1 MDKSKDNSINYFSFS
16 PKNSKNFHR
25 NDECK
30 YNPQKKNPLFKN
42 NFCKRCDMNYGVP
55 KSNLNYPDLGTEDNF
70 NPNENLADSNISEGI
85 SETSKQDIT
94 VCEFINIPKKINQGS
109 IHNKIYYKNKK
120 KIFFIYQS
128 NQKSSTINNQKTN
141 LKKRN
146 IFRVEYPNRFKI
158 FHPGSYEQYPRDLIN
173 SILENK
179 TNIPLSKR
187 SKIKKK
193 RKFYS
198 DNIRRKIKC
207 TFHNSLKNTLNNI
220 LKYTNSKFFFECLP
234 QNFITNITKDG
245 NKHILN
251 MTFKQFFLQ
260 NFIEIEDKGSKN
272 DLEKCKVNFLVIVNI
287 EENDDLREKSNYN
300 SFKNMK
306 YYEIYYEY
314 LRSKEFEEDIIK
326 LEKTESKEYIKQ
338 YIYLALHLIDY
349 FSSD

>member
-16 PKNSKNFHR
+16 PKNSKNIHQ
-25 NDECK
+25 NDE
-30 YNPQKKNPLFKN
+30 YENNPQKKNQLFKN
-42 NFCKRCDMNYGVP
+42 NFCERSDLNCGVP
-55 KSNLNYPDLGTEDNF
+55 KSNLNYPDQGTEDNF
-70 NPNENLADSNISEGI
+70 NRNKNLEDSNMSEAI
-85 SETSKQDIT
+85 SETSKQDLT
-94 VCEFINIPKKINQGS
+94 VCECINIHKIINQS
-109 IHNKIYYKNKK
+109 SVHNKMYYKNKK
-120 KIFFIYQS
+120 KIFFIYQ
-128 NQKSSTINNQKTN
+128 NNRKSSIINNQKTN
-141 LKKRN
+141 AKKRN
-146 IFRVEYPNRFKI
+146 IFNVEYPNCFKI

-220 LKYTNSKFFFECLP
+220 LKYTNSKYFFECLP
-234 QNFITNITKDG
+234 QNFITNVTKDG

-251 MTFKQFFLQ
+251 MTFKQLFLKY
-260 NFIEIEDKGSKN
+260 FIENEDKASKK

-287 EENDDLREKSNYN
+287 EGNDDLREKSKYNNY
-300 SFKNMK
+300 KNMK

-314 LRSKEFEEDIIK
+314 LKSKEFEEDIIK

-338 YIYLALHLIDY
+338 YINLALHLIDY